1 MEERYRTSGIKL
13 KGIYWNYFSQDVAFL
28 MSSMPQTR
36 TELPITDGLSSL
48 ASAALCL
55 RLLTP

>member
-1 MEERYRTSGIKL
+1 MEEWYRSEVKL
-13 KGIYWNYFSQDVAFL
+13 KGIYWSYFSQDVAFL
-28 MSSMPQTR
+28 MSSMPHTR

-48 ASAALCL
+48 ASAALWL